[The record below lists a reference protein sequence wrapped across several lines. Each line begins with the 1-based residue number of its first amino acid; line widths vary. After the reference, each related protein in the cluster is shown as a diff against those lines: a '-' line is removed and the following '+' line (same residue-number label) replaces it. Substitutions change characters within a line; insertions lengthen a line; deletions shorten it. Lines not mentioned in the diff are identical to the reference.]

1 MAKNYKLICC
11 KSMLQIA
18 HIKVEILMEEEE
30 ENEEE
35 YITVFVK

>member
-1 MAKNYKLICC
+1 
-11 KSMLQIA
+11 MLQIA